1 MSSPSPTFRALVTEH
16 VGRLVR
22 RHGLIGDWTNL
33 KDLEFTISDETKT
46 RKLILEF
53 GETNWKQDK
62 GARSQYPVCKG
73 MSVGWNDVYE
83 QHKAQIDTILNDFQ
97 CSSELA
103 ADVLMLTPIER
114 LVEVVFPVRKDKEER
129 KD

>member
-1 MSSPSPTFRALVTEH
+1 
-16 VGRLVR
+16 
-22 RHGLIGDWTNL
+22 LIGDWTNL
-33 KDLEFTISDETKT
+33 KDLEFTISDETKK
-46 RKLILEF
+46 RKMILEF
-53 GETNWKQDK
+53 GETKWKQDK

-83 QHKAQIDTILNDFQ
+83 QHKAHIDMILKEYW
-97 CSSELA
+97 CSLEMA